1 MYSALLAA
9 AFALLPLSF
18 TAKTGDAPGVWS
30 AAASL
35 ATGRTGHTATLLRDG
50 RVLLV
55 GGDDGLG
62 QALAS
67 ATVFD
72 PRLNLWRPAA
82 SMRTARV
89 AHSATL
95 LPDGRVLVAGGF
107 TGGDS
112 LESMAGAEIYDPA
125 ADRWKDAAP
134 MLYPRARHTA
144 TLLPGGKVLVVGGI
158 GPISE
163 AELPSVAELY
173 DPAVDRWTAAPGEAP
188 AREGQSA
195 VLLSSGQV
203 FLVGGQTGGLG
214 PEDGAVLYD
223 PASNIWI
230 TRPTGTPRFA
240 QTATLLPRDR
250 VLVLGGFGPEVLP
263 PSPNL
268 LSTGELHR
276 PSEGRL
282 SAIAEMPDVRAEH
295 SATLLES
302 GQVLVVGGAYLV
314 APSIL
319 YDPGTD
325 RWRTTGPPI
334 KRYGHTATLLR
345 DGRVLVAGG
354 YGALTSAVIYD
365 PAGSALVGSA
375 VLWLPA
381 AVFLTAVLF
390 TVLTALVRRHRA
402 RLMAALRAAR
412 DPDRWIE

>member
-1 MYSALLAA
+1 VYSALLAA

-35 ATGRTGHTATLLRDG
+35 ATGRTGHIATLLRDG

-55 GGDDGLG
+55 GGEDGLG

-173 DPAVDRWTAAPGEAP
+173 DPAKP
-188 AREGQSA
+188 
-195 VLLSSGQV
+195 
-203 FLVGGQTGGLG
+203 
-214 PEDGAVLYD
+214 
-223 PASNIWI
+223 
-230 TRPTGTPRFA
+230 GTPERGLPQAA
-240 QTATLLPRDR
+240 QCDGVKRAC
-250 VLVLGGFGPEVLP
+250 P
-263 PSPNL
+263 PSGP
-268 LSTGELHR
+268 SFPPGSHR
-276 PSEGRL
+276 PRT
-282 SAIAEMPDVRAEH
+282 APRA
-295 SATLLES
+295 S
-302 GQVLVVGGAYLV
+302 
-314 APSIL
+314 
-319 YDPGTD
+319 
-325 RWRTTGPPI
+325 
-334 KRYGHTATLLR
+334 K
-345 DGRVLVAGG
+345 
-354 YGALTSAVIYD
+354 
-365 PAGSALVGSA
+365 
-375 VLWLPA
+375 
-381 AVFLTAVLF
+381 
-390 TVLTALVRRHRA
+390 
-402 RLMAALRAAR
+402 
-412 DPDRWIE
+412 